1 MTPLEKDLKEYYTPG
16 KPNRD
21 KEVAQ
26 MKEVSE
32 SKGKDSRRMKSRRE
46 IPSLTPKI
54 SPLPL
59 LHCEPLPPPN
69 NYNNKKFEEG
79 WYFEDELKETHGPIF
94 KQDLVEVVKAAG
106 EWETRVWNVNV
117 LVEDEH
123 GKRLTFRQVFPDQV
137 GQTSSI
143 YKEEVKE
150 EVKKAE
156 EKVHESPVVR
166 NSGEAAAE
174 DPPETTPSVAAEEV
188 EELEESEKEEA
199 GSSPVSLDSM
209 ISAIQRMQKTSNPA
223 PEAATS
229 SAKTPVPPTS
239 SAATPAAEKPKPPA
253 KADMLSNL
261 LQDAEAM
268 LSRATP
274 GKPEASG
281 SVEPDRQNQNQKEA
295 SSSSVDGATQ
305 QQKEDEKDGEG
316 AYVVELEPLYTKED
330 LEGCEMTMGFLSK
343 YVSVQRQ
350 SLLFRKNLFRAE

>member
-1 MTPLEKDLKEYYTPG
+1 MKEYYTPG

-281 SVEPDRQNQNQKEA
+281 SVEPDRQNQKEA

>member
-1 MTPLEKDLKEYYTPG
+1 M
-16 KPNRD
+16 
-21 KEVAQ
+21 
-26 MKEVSE
+26 
-32 SKGKDSRRMKSRRE
+32 
-46 IPSLTPKI
+46 
-54 SPLPL
+54 
-59 LHCEPLPPPN
+59 
-69 NYNNKKFEEG
+69 
-79 WYFEDELKETHGPIF
+79 
-94 KQDLVEVVKAAG
+94 EVVKAAG

-143 YKEEVKE
+143 YKEQVKE

-174 DPPETTPSVAAEEV
+174 DPPETTPSVDAEEV
-188 EELEESEKEEA
+188 EELEELEKEEA

-209 ISAIQRMQKTSNPA
+209 ISAIQRMQKTSNPT